1 MCESITQTCTISG
14 LPNGVPQII
23 QVVAHNSVGTS
34 QPSVPSASVTP
45 ATTPSTPRID
55 SARRSNRGAVVVWKP
70 PTDDGGDGVVS
81 YLIQVTQGSNTVSES
96 TTSDTSIT
104 LDGLTNGVMYKI
116 FVSATNTVGTGGPS
130 DHAYVTPAT
139 VPDPPGAIAALRQ
152 NQGTDVS
159 WDAPSNDGGDPIT
172 GYQVQVRRG
181 NEPPTRFLT
190 NESPYSI
197 RGLVNGTTYSVTVS
211 AINSVGESIV
221 SESTEVTPATAPDPP
236 FAVTALRRGQGADVS
251 WTVPT
256 NDGGDPITGYRV
268 RIWSESAALAEFETS
283 SESIVISG
291 LSNGTEYRVV
301 VTSVNTVGES
311 VSSESALVTPA
322 TVPDAPLDLTAL
334 RQDQGADVS
343 WTAPSND
350 GGDAITGYRI
360 QVQNGDEPPKRFI
373 AAESPYSIQGLENG
387 ATYTVRVSAINS
399 VGESVASESA
409 LVTPATVPDSPTSL
423 NATAGD
429 RVVEL
434 EWSASSNDGGEP
446 ITRYR
451 VRIWSKTFVIAEFDT
466 PITSASVPGLT
477 NGVEYRVTVTAL
489 NTVGESVEGESATVT
504 PISPAV
510 AEPPVIDPP
519 VVEPPVVE
527 PPVAD
532 PPVVEPPVVDPPVI
546 DPPVV
551 EPPIADPPVVQ
562 PPIVEPP
569 IVGPPIVDPP
579 VADPPPAVRP
589 PSAPIDVAVIGSTR
603 KSITVG
609 WRVGDS
615 GGAPVVDFIVHT
627 SRYQNRGFTVW
638 PDFSSA
644 TPRVELRKPRRGGLY
659 VRVITVTSRGESVPS
674 QATWIARA
682 KKLENTEDGG
692 RSFE

>member
-1 MCESITQTCTISG
+1 
-14 LPNGVPQII
+14 
-23 QVVAHNSVGTS
+23 
-34 QPSVPSASVTP
+34 
-45 ATTPSTPRID
+45 
-55 SARRSNRGAVVVWKP
+55 
-70 PTDDGGDGVVS
+70 
-81 YLIQVTQGSNTVSES
+81 
-96 TTSDTSIT
+96 
-104 LDGLTNGVMYKI
+104 
-116 FVSATNTVGTGGPS
+116 
-130 DHAYVTPAT
+130 
-139 VPDPPGAIAALRQ
+139 
-152 NQGTDVS
+152 
-159 WDAPSNDGGDPIT
+159 
-172 GYQVQVRRG
+172 
-181 NEPPTRFLT
+181 
-190 NESPYSI
+190 
-197 RGLVNGTTYSVTVS
+197 
-211 AINSVGESIV
+211 
-221 SESTEVTPATAPDPP
+221 VTPATAPDPP
-236 FAVTALRRGQGADVS
+236 FAITALRR
-251 WTVPT
+251 
-256 NDGGDPITGYRV
+256 
-268 RIWSESAALAEFETS
+268 
-283 SESIVISG
+283 
-291 LSNGTEYRVV
+291 
-301 VTSVNTVGES
+301 
-311 VSSESALVTPA
+311 
-322 TVPDAPLDLTAL
+322 
-334 RQDQGADVS
+334 DQGADVS

-350 GGDAITGYRI
+350 GGDAITSYRI

-373 AAESPYSIQGLENG
+373 AAESPYSIRGLENG

-399 VGESVASESA
+399 VGESIASESA

-429 RVVEL
+429 GVVEL

-451 VRIWSKTFVIAEFDT
+451 VRIWSETFVIAEFDT

-519 VVEPPVVE
+519 VVEPPVV
-527 PPVAD
+527 
-532 PPVVEPPVVDPPVI
+532 DPPVI

-551 EPPIADPPVVQ
+551 EPPIVDPPVVEPPVADPPVVE
-562 PPIVEPP
+562 PPILDPPVFDPP

-579 VADPPPAVRP
+579 VADPPPAARP

-615 GGAPVVDFIVHT
+615 GGAPVVDFIVYT

-674 QATWIARA
+674 QATWVARA
-682 KKLENTEDGG
+682 KKLSNTEDRG
-692 RSFE
+692 RALE